1 MLWLSE
7 VKDQPNAMSEQI
19 GSKGRQSSVSESG
32 VTEKV
37 LSFPHAST
45 RSPPRVML
53 GGAWIIGGL
62 LSLLLLAGLAGTLWW
77 TSRLHTGVQYATVP
91 VTRGP
96 ITRAVTATGTVNPVL
111 TIIVGSYVSGVIQ
124 ELYCDYNT
132 QVKKGQICAKIDPR
146 PFEATLD
153 QYSGQLLRDQAVLDK
168 DRIDLARY
176 QKLAAQQSIAQQQ
189 ADDQLY
195 IVHQD
200 EGTVKIDQA
209 LVEGAKLNLEYT
221 DIISPVD
228 GTVVSRNVTQ
238 GQTVASSFQTPTLFL
253 IATDLTKMQVDTN
266 VSESDIGGIS
276 EGKQATFAVDAFPK
290 RTFEGVVAQV
300 RQSPQTVQNVVT
312 FDVVVSAD
320 NTDLALKPGMTASTR
335 IIVDRR
341 ADALRV
347 PDQALRYRPAAVQ
360 ETPAT
365 SETGVPLVTSSTGAP
380 EARVWVLRDGQ
391 PTAVAIILGLDDD
404 SFTEIVKGD
413 LKVGDQVIV
422 SEQSGSSGPSAIPPP
437 RL

>member
-1 MLWLSE
+1 M
-7 VKDQPNAMSEQI
+7 NEQI
-19 GSKGRQSSVSESG
+19 GSKVRQGGASESG

-45 RSPPRVML
+45 TSAPRVML
-53 GGAWIIGGL
+53 GRAWIIGGL

-77 TSRLHTGVQYATVP
+77 TSRSHTSVQYATAPITRGP
-91 VTRGP
+91 VTR
-96 ITRAVTATGTVNPVL
+96 TVTATGTVNPVL

-132 QVKKGQICAKIDPR
+132 QVKRGQVCAKIDPR
-146 PFEATLD
+146 PYEATLH
-153 QYSGQLLRDQAVLDK
+153 QYSGQLLRDQAALDK

-228 GTVVSRNVTQ
+228 GTVVSRNVTM
-238 GQTVASSFQTPTLFL
+238 GQTVAASFQTPTLFL
-253 IATDLTKMQVDTN
+253 IATDLAKMQVDTN
-266 VSESDIGGIS
+266 VSESDVGGIK
-276 EGKQATFAVDAFPK
+276 EGDRATFAVDAFPK
-290 RTFEGVVAQV
+290 RTFEGVVTQV

-312 FDVVVSAD
+312 FDVVVSVD
-320 NTDLALKPGMTASTR
+320 NTDLALKPGMTASTK
-335 IIVDRR
+335 IIVDQRN
-341 ADALRV
+341 DAIRV
-347 PDQALRYRPAAVQ
+347 PDQALRYAPGGLEGAA
-360 ETPAT
+360 TPEAT
-365 SETGVPLVTSSTGAP
+365 APLVTSSIGIN
-380 EARVWVLRDGQ
+380 EAGRLWVLRDGQ
-391 PTAVAIILGLDDD
+391 PTAVPLVLGLDDD
-404 SFTEIVKGD
+404 SFTEIIKGD
-413 LKVGDQVIV
+413 LKVGDQVII
-422 SEQSGSSGPSAIPPP
+422 SEQRGSSSNQPAVPLP
-437 RL
+437 RF